1 MQIFHISSQDTYI
14 QNARAEI
21 RMKKQNFQRT
31 WKKLHLFVVK
41 VFAEIDC

>member
-1 MQIFHISSQDTYI
+1 MQIFPHFFSRYI

-21 RMKKQNFQRT
+21 RKKAELSKNL
-31 WKKLHLFVVK
+31 KKLHLFVVK